1 MLAEHTE
8 ADKAAPTTPTEA
20 DDSSTDAASDPS
32 SEVLVEVTEVLVE
45 VTLRRAISG
54 DQLGR
59 TVIYNVTRGAPD
71 HITDLGTLIAWAREH
86 EKEGDK
92 AYSYFF
98 MQSDGRRVDCADRVY
113 DKIVDYVDSLETIPF
128 QRDGSL
134 TTRHEDGR
142 YHRLDLLQYEMEHGR
157 SSCSSSPQQT

>member
-1 MLAEHTE
+1 MLPRMALALHAE
-8 ADKAAPTTPTEA
+8 ADKAAPATPTEA
-20 DDSSTDAASDPS
+20 DDSSTDVASDPS
-32 SEVLVEVTEVLVE
+32 SEVHVE

-54 DQLGR
+54 DQLGP
-59 TVIYNVTRGAPD
+59 TVIYNVTRGAQD
-71 HITDLGTLIAWAREH
+71 HITSLGTLLARARQH
-86 EKEGDK
+86 EKEGDR

-113 DKIVDYVDSLETIPF
+113 DKIVDYVGHLESIPF
-128 QRDGSL
+128 ERDGSL

>member
-1 MLAEHTE
+1 MARVGMGASRLALHAE

-20 DDSSTDAASDPS
+20 SDSSVESDPS
-32 SEVLVEVTEVLVE
+32 SEVLVE

-86 EKEGDK
+86 EKEGDG

-113 DKIVDYVDSLETIPF
+113 DKIVDYVDNLESIPF
-128 QRDGSL
+128 ERDGSL
-134 TTRHEDGR
+134 TTRHEDCR
-142 YHRLDLLQYEMEHGR
+142 YHRLDLLQYE
-157 SSCSSSPQQT
+157 SPQ